1 MSQSISTRHGTASA
15 ASTKPL
21 FRADQVGSLLRPR
34 DLIYA
39 RSQFNVGEIDAAA
52 LRQVEDASIR
62 EVVRLQEDVGLEVIT
77 DGEFRRENWWIDFI
91 RQIGGVEISDGTNP
105 SFQRKDDQAF
115 TYVPKNV
122 ETRAKLHRTHDI
134 VAPDFDVV
142 RAATVR
148 TPKVTIPSP
157 TRMHFHGGRRT
168 VSDVAYPDIEGFFA
182 DVARLYREEI
192 ASLEARGCRYIQIDD
207 PLFTYFLS
215 ERLRDEIRADGE
227 SPEARLKRYVD
238 LVNDCVRDRRPDTRV
253 GIHLCR
259 GNSKSG
265 WISEGGYEGIAEATF
280 GGLAVDS
287 FFLEY
292 DDERSGDF
300 QPLRFIP
307 ADKFVVLGLVTT
319 KFPRLESKD
328 QLKRRI
334 DDATAYVDLDRLAL
348 SPQCGFAS
356 VVEGNLITEQT
367 QRDKLRLVV
376 ETAREV
382 WGTA

>member
-1 MSQSISTRHGTASA
+1 MTPPTQTHRAAPAATAG
-15 ASTKPL
+15 KPL

-34 DLIYA
+34 ELIYA
-39 RSQFNVGEIDAAA
+39 RSQFHVGEIDAAA
-52 LRQVEDASIR
+52 LRLVEDACIR
-62 EVVRLQEDVGLEVIT
+62 DVIRLQEEIGLEVVT

-105 SFQRKDDQAF
+105 GFQRKGDQGF
-115 TYVPKNV
+115 SYVPKNV
-122 ETRAKLHRTHDI
+122 ETVARLHRTHDI
-134 VAPDFDVV
+134 VAPDFDAI
-142 RAATVR
+142 RAATAR
-148 TPKVTIPSP
+148 TPKVTLPSP

-168 VSDVAYPDIEGFFA
+168 VSDAAYPDMESFFA
-182 DVARLYREEI
+182 DVAQLYREEI

-207 PLFTYFLS
+207 PLLTYFLS
-215 ERLRDEIRADGE
+215 ERLRAEIRADGE
-227 SPEARLKRYVD
+227 EPEARLRRYVD
-238 LVNDCVRDRRPDTRV
+238 LVNDCVRERRPDTRV

-280 GGLAVDS
+280 GGLEVDS

-319 KFPRLESKD
+319 KFPQLETKD

-334 DDATAYVDLDRLAL
+334 DDACAFVDLDRLAL

-356 VVEGNLITEQT
+356 VVEGNLITDQT

-376 ETAREV
+376 ETARDV